1 MELPGT
7 GKSGFKQALISHP
20 CRSAV
25 ESEKSGVERE
35 GVALVHP
42 QRLAHLESAC
52 SVLR

>member
-1 MELPGT
+1 
-7 GKSGFKQALISHP
+7 
-20 CRSAV
+20 
-25 ESEKSGVERE
+25 VERE